1 MNTGVALVLCAGLAC
16 ATASDSAQAPL
27 VMTRLGPVV
36 GTRLTERGSVV
47 DAYLGIP
54 FAEPPVGE
62 RRFLKPV
69 AAEPWTGVFNATS
82 QNKGCVQTDMPI
94 TPTVSFDMSET
105 TEDCLYLNVWVP
117 ERACDNKA
125 KDPCDKLLPVFVF
138 LYGGFFGWG
147 STSLFVFDGVHF
159 ASRSKLIV
167 ITFNYRVNVFGF
179 LNASSPVAPGNM
191 GLYDQLE
198 ALRWIRDNVQAF
210 GGDPDMVTIGG
221 QSAGAISASYHMM
234 SDLSKGLFK
243 RAALLS
249 GTPSTIAY
257 SYFIDQLEN
266 IRSISHFSSRTG
278 LIFVSFN
285 FRVGVLGFLNSSS
298 SEAPGNMGL
307 YDLVEV
313 LRWIKKNIQLFGE
326 DPTAVTLA
334 GEIALAISVSYH
346 LMSKL
351 NEGFFKRA
359 AIMSGTPL
367 TVAFTEG
374 LDHHET
380 FRRTAQFFNCFDFY
394 APWQSQISKILNCL
408 PQVNT
413 HEIYRKMEKELNF
426 RYINLL
432 PNYGDKFLPSW
443 PTDTDNA
450 KTSAKD
456 VLIGTVLNDGVY
468 LVQQLF
474 KQVPWA
480 GLIDGRT
487 LFISMLRTLYGVA
500 LHLGARLAKE
510 HFRNRNS
517 ADLLLTSQLLS
528 AATADAG
535 LDCAA
540 DEFGLAAVRN
550 GARVFRYLFARR
562 PSYSR

>member
-1 MNTGVALVLCAGLAC
+1 MDTGVALVLFAGLVC
-16 ATASDSAQAPL
+16 TAAFESTQAPL
-27 VMTRLGPVV
+27 VMTHLGPVV
-36 GTRLTERGSVV
+36 GTRLIARGSIV

-62 RRFLKPV
+62 QRFLKPV
-69 AAEPWTGVFNATS
+69 AAAPWTGVFNATS

-159 ASRSKLIV
+159 AARSKLIV

-257 SYFIDQLEN
+257 SYFIDQL
-266 IRSISHFSSRTG
+266 
-278 LIFVSFN
+278 
-285 FRVGVLGFLNSSS
+285 
-298 SEAPGNMGL
+298 
-307 YDLVEV
+307 
-313 LRWIKKNIQLFGE
+313 KNIQS
-326 DPTAVTLA
+326 
-334 GEIALAISVSYH
+334 ISQ
-346 LMSKL
+346 
-351 NEGFFKRA
+351 
-359 AIMSGTPL
+359 I
-367 TVAFTEG
+367 
-374 LDHHET
+374 
-380 FRRTAQFFNCFDFY
+380 FNCTD
-394 APWQSQISKILNCL
+394 ATKTWESQITDAVSCLRKVEAHTLSKKLL
-408 PQVNT
+408 EQ
-413 HEIYRKMEKELNF
+413 F
-426 RYINLL
+426 R
-432 PNYGDKFLPSW
+432 
-443 PTDTDNA
+443 
-450 KTSAKD
+450 
-456 VLIGTVLNDGVY
+456 
-468 LVQQLF
+468 
-474 KQVPWA
+474 
-480 GLIDGRT
+480 
-487 LFISMLRTLYGVA
+487 
-500 LHLGARLAKE
+500 
-510 HFRNRNS
+510 
-517 ADLLLTSQLLS
+517 
-528 AATADAG
+528 
-535 LDCAA
+535 
-540 DEFGLAAVRN
+540 
-550 GARVFRYLFARR
+550 FRYLTLL
-562 PSYSR
+562 PSYGDEFLPNCPIDNDNVKLNIKEVFIGTTSDEGGLLMAMFKGQSRLETQDIDAQTMTLLTLKFLFKMNFLQGNVFTTEYLTSEDNVTTLQQLSRMIGDAGFECPADIFASLAAERNLSVYRYLFDHRSSISFWDDWVGATHNDDLVYFLGNVRATVQALNNKQTRKILSVINTFPTEEEYDFSDDLIDALAEFCRTG